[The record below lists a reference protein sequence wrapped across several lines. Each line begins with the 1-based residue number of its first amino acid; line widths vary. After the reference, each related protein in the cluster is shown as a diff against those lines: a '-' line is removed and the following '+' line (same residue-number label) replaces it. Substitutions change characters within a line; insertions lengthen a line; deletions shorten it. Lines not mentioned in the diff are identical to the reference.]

1 MSSKN
6 CLKIIILNLYY
17 FILCIQRGLFHEK
30 RNEFNEA
37 KQCYQN
43 AVTVHPA
50 HLKSLQHLVL
60 INSNNKLQYL
70 NVIFQNC
77 IL

>member
-1 MSSKN
+1 MKYNST
-6 CLKIIILNLYY
+6 IIILFFVL
-17 FILCIQRGLFHEK
+17 FLQRGLFHEK

-50 HLKSLQHLVL
+50 HLKSLQHLVM
-60 INSNNKLQYL
+60 SNTFSSKYY
-70 NVIFQNC
+70 I
-77 IL
+77 

>member
-1 MSSKN
+1 MFHQS
-6 CLKIIILNLYY
+6 L
-17 FILCIQRGLFHEK
+17 FILYLQRGLFHEK

-50 HLKSLQHLVL
+50 HLKSLQHLVT
-60 INSNNKLQYL
+60 INDD
-70 NVIFQNC
+70 NVISY
-77 IL
+77 

>member
-1 MSSKN
+1 M
-6 CLKIIILNLYY
+6 L
-17 FILCIQRGLFHEK
+17 IQRGLFHEK

-50 HLKSLQHLVL
+50 HLKSLQHLVIIKMFIL
-60 INSNNKLQYL
+60 HLVILLQY
-70 NVIFQNC
+70 F
-77 IL
+77 

>member
-1 MSSKN
+1 MS
-6 CLKIIILNLYY
+6 
-17 FILCIQRGLFHEK
+17 IQRGLFHEK

-50 HLKSLQHLVL
+50 HLKSLQHLV
-60 INSNNKLQYL
+60 ITS
-70 NVIFQNC
+70 IF
-77 IL
+77 ILHSDFLSRYF